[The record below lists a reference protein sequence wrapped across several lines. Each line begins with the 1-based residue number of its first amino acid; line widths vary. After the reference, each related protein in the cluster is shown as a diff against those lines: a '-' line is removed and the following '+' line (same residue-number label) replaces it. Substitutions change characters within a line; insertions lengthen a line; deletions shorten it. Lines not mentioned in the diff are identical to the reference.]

1 MNAEWVTAIATS
13 ATALVIAASAAA
25 ALVQLRHMRS
35 SNQIVALTELRE
47 RFESEA
53 FQARLHEVVGP
64 FQQRLQE
71 PEFRRLLVSQRY
83 VYGIEDLQSVLT
95 IAAFF
100 ENAGVLVKHRIIDAE
115 LFCDLWAGVV
125 MNAWN
130 ALEQFVANRRLI
142 SGPGLYENF
151 EYLVL
156 VTEQFLAEHPQGTLS
171 ARSVRKQLPELWPE
185 SADYMKQ

>member
-13 ATALVIAASAAA
+13 ATAVVIAASAAA
-25 ALVQLRHMRS
+25 ALIQLRHMRG

-53 FQARLHEVVGP
+53 FQTRLHEVTGP
-64 FQQRLQE
+64 FQSRLQDS
-71 PEFRRLLVSQRY
+71 EFRKLIVSQRY
-83 VYGIEDLQSVLT
+83 VYGIEELQSVLT

-100 ENAGVLVKHRIIDAE
+100 ENAGVLVKHRIIDAD

-130 ALEQFVANRRLI
+130 AMEQFVANRRPI

-151 EYLVL
+151 EYLAL
-156 VTEQFLAEHPQGTLS
+156 VVEEFLVRHPEGTL
-171 ARSVRKQLPELWPE
+171 AANAVRKRLPELWPE
-185 SADYMKQ
+185 SDALVKQ